1 MRLHRVHHPAG
12 WLLLALFLFFSLS
25 VPGISSAQQSSEE
38 ARAAQRVGSGDLL
51 ALQQEDQEPDDAPQ
65 ETQAAPTVRW
75 EAPSNITAT
84 DNPNDDGHGILL
96 KWEPSPD
103 DASILA
109 YEVFRA
115 PSPDAPESEWIKVG
129 SAPRGMNEFEYTDNS
144 ETVQG
149 EPNPKFVQ
157 TGEQVF
163 LTVRAVG
170 SDGSVSPWTSLV
182 SGVAKGNWFH
192 TGKTNLLV
200 VILVFGLGVVFFIN
214 QARGGREFYVRPIP
228 GLGAVD
234 EAIGRA
240 TEMGKPILYVLGTG
254 TAGDI
259 ATIAGYTILSR
270 VAKKTAEYQ
279 TPILV
284 PVNDPVMLAMGQEV
298 VKEAYLQAGRPDVY
312 NPDNIS
318 YISALQFP
326 YVAAVNGLM
335 LREKTATNFYMGVF
349 HAESLLLAET
359 GSVTGAIQISG
370 TDQLAQ
376 IPFFVAATDYTL
388 IGEELYAASAYLS
401 QEPKQIGP
409 LKAQDLGKIIILI
422 FIVAGV
428 LGITFFGWEWIKA
441 LATTVI

>member
-1 MRLHRVHHPAG
+1 LP
-12 WLLLALFLFFSLS
+12 
-25 VPGISSAQQSSEE
+25 
-38 ARAAQRVGSGDLL
+38 
-51 ALQQEDQEPDDAPQ
+51 
-65 ETQAAPTVRW
+65 
-75 EAPSNITAT
+75 APSNVTAT

-96 KWEPSPD
+96 KWEPPAD
-103 DASILA
+103 DASIIS
-109 YEVFRA
+109 YDIFRL
-115 PSPDAPESEWIKVG
+115 PSPDAPESEWFKVG
-129 SAPRGMNEFEYTDNS
+129 TALRGLDSFEYIDNS
-144 ETVQG
+144 ETLQG
-149 EPNPKFVQ
+149 EPNPKFVR
-157 TGEQVF
+157 TGEPVF
-163 LTVRAVG
+163 LVARSIA
-170 SDGSVSPWTSLV
+170 SDGSVSPWTAVV

-192 TGKTNLLV
+192 TGKANILI
-200 VILVFGLGVVFFIN
+200 VILVFGIGVVFFIN
-214 QARGGREFYVRPIP
+214 QARRGRDFYVRPIP

-335 LREKTATNFYMGVF
+335 LREKPATNFYMGVF

-370 TDQLAQ
+370 TDQLSQ

-409 LKAQDLGKIIILI
+409 LKAQDLGKVIILI
-422 FIVAGV
+422 FIVLGV
-428 LGITFFGWEWIKA
+428 VGITFFGWDWIKA
-441 LATTVI
+441 LAKTVI